1 MDQQRLKQR
10 LHYDPN
16 TGVFTWR
23 KPEKPGHH
31 PEGKIAGSP
40 CNKGY
45 TVIGVDRK
53 VYKAHR
59 LAWLYMTGSWPTA
72 QIDHRNQVKNDNR
85 WANLREATNRQNCCN
100 RTRANRTGF
109 RGVVQ
114 QRNGLFTGKCN
125 FHGKRHQKGGF
136 KSAEEAATWL
146 KDKRAELHGDFA
158 HPQLSAPLIFRAP

>member
-10 LHYDPN
+10 LNYDPL

-23 KPEKPGHH
+23 APEKRGQKPKGQ
-31 PEGKIAGSP
+31 IAGSP

-45 TVIGVDRK
+45 LVIGIDKK

-85 WANLREATNRQNCCN
+85 WVNLRGATNQQNCCK
-100 RTRANRTGF
+100 RVKANKTGF
-109 RGVVQ
+109 RGVAR
-114 QRNGLFTGKCN
+114 QRNGKFTGKCD
-125 FHGKRHQKGGF
+125 FAGKRRQKGGF
-136 KSAEEAATWL
+136 DTPEAAAAWAENQ
-146 KDKRAELHGDFA
+146 RAKLHGEFA
-158 HPQLSAPLIFRAP
+158 RLQLSAPLI